1 MAERVVKPGK
11 ETTEFYAA
19 VGTVIALVT
28 MMSTGVPIPPD
39 IGTAGIIAISLVYN
53 IVRGWIKSR

>member
-1 MAERVVKPGK
+1 MAEKIVKPGNK
-11 ETTEFYAA
+11 TTEFYAA
-19 VGTVIALVT
+19 MGTVVALVT

-39 IGTAGIIAISLVYN
+39 IATAGIIAIPLVYN